1 MGPAA
6 LIVMKRIQPLR
17 GSRRAGAG
25 FTLIEVMIVVAIVA
39 ILAAIAYPSYLKQ
52 IQKSRRTDAKT
63 ALLDL
68 ATREERFFT
77 MNNAYAGTAANLG
90 YGGTFPIDVLT
101 SGTAFY
107 QLKVTASSATAF
119 TATATPVGTQAGD
132 ALCGTYMVDQLGT
145 QSNSGTGTA
154 ADCW

>member
-1 MGPAA
+1 M
-6 LIVMKRIQPLR
+6 MKRIQPLQ
-17 GSRRAGAG
+17 GSRRAVGG
-25 FTLIEVMIVVAIVA
+25 FTLIEVMVVVAIVA
-39 ILAAIAYPSYLKQ
+39 ILAAIAYPSYLRQ

-90 YGGTFPIDVLT
+90 YGGTFPIDVLS

-107 QLKVTASSATAF
+107 QLKVSAASAAGF

-132 ALCGTYMVDQLGT
+132 TLCGTYTIDQLGT
-145 QSNSGTGTA
+145 QTNSGTGTP